1 MNNSKNS
8 TIHNHI
14 LIFKSKAVSKW
25 FPAHKVL
32 FSHTSLTL
40 AFLTAL
46 SRSLLLE
53 PGRQN
58 TYLNMF
64 MKAMPPALSRSLL
77 SLSSEYSLSNCTWY
91 MEGLAGGVIIKYP
104 AGRVITMLSRL
115 SSGFKVI
122 IWLSLEGY
130 LNGACWSK
138 SAEAEG

>member
-1 MNNSKNS
+1 MNISKNP
-8 TIHNHI
+8 TIHYHI

-25 FPAHKVL
+25 FPAPNVL

-64 MKAMPPALSRSLL
+64 MKATPPALTEVLVQSTL
-77 SLSSEYSLSNCTWY
+77 YPTAHGTW
-91 MEGLAGGVIIKYP
+91 
-104 AGRVITMLSRL
+104 RV
-115 SSGFKVI
+115 
-122 IWLSLEGY
+122 SLE
-130 LNGACWSK
+130 L
-138 SAEAEG
+138 EGSS